1 MKTLGIL
8 RELPK
13 CDRQT
18 QSEQMLLE
26 KWCQQT
32 CSEYSY
38 HKLICK
44 KKKKKKNHSNLWI
57 AIKQSWR
64 NPGVLYLSTET
75 GHVEASGIDQG
86 LNTCPLHW
94 PTDFQP
100 QDHEVLVFKYTPG
113 HRFSAFWLRSSV
125 NICQGTQ
132 RAIGNF
138 RSSLVYIHVSGR
150 IVS

>member
-44 KKKKKKNHSNLWI
+44 KKKKKKI
-57 AIKQSWR
+57 T
-64 NPGVLYLSTET
+64 V
-75 GHVEASGIDQG
+75 
-86 LNTCPLHW
+86 
-94 PTDFQP
+94 
-100 QDHEVLVFKYTPG
+100 
-113 HRFSAFWLRSSV
+113 
-125 NICQGTQ
+125 ICELQ
-132 RAIGNF
+132 
-138 RSSLVYIHVSGR
+138 
-150 IVS
+150 